1 MKLSRKKVSPTFQPN
16 LLASLRPMRAP
27 RRSSMKA
34 CYWSFGISYSG
45 YMAR

>member
-1 MKLSRKKVSPTFQPN
+1 MKLSRKKVSPTFQPY
-16 LLASLRPMRAP
+16 LLASFLPTTAP

-34 CYWSFGISYSG
+34 WYCSFGISYSG